1 MLACFSRKQFF
12 FHFNTFL
19 HWCPNVLYQSDKCL
33 CNISVRRTVCFR
45 HQKHV
50 SWDFLTPRE
59 TPTSASPL
67 WFASGT
73 VSFCS
78 SEEKGP
84 RGTFPHPL
92 FHQFWIQ
99 SSINLY
105 KTVSKRLWLTS
116 ALSQCLFTFC
126 ASVEQLAKS
135 NKLWVKIQ
143 AFWGFFWGGGGH
155 LCLCSYLFAC
165 FYLVCSCAMFCVG
178 SFSRH
183 YSEILTLK
191 IKY

>member
-1 MLACFSRKQFF
+1 MLAE
-12 FHFNTFL
+12 TFWHL
-19 HWCPNVLYQSDKCL
+19 E
-33 CNISVRRTVCFR
+33 R
-45 HQKHV
+45 HPPQ
-50 SWDFLTPRE
+50 
-59 TPTSASPL
+59 PL
-67 WFASGT
+67 WFPSTT

-105 KTVSKRLWLTS
+105 KTVSKWLWLTS
-116 ALSQCLFTFC
+116 ALSQCLFVFC

-135 NKLWVKIQ
+135 NKLWLKIQ
-143 AFWGFFWGGGGH
+143 AFWVFCFFWGGG
-155 LCLCSYLFAC
+155 LFVFLCSLLFAC
-165 FYLVCSCAMFCVG
+165 FYFVCSCAIFCVG
-178 SFSRH
+178 SFSHR

-191 IKY
+191 IKYLRI